1 MTDAMQRLLE
11 RLQTGWAPH
20 ADEID
25 PVIAMRDLMD
35 WEFWKKTGRLIGWE
49 IDWNDDPPGVDN
61 KETGEVLW
69 IDENL
74 GWALC
79 EDGFWWLYTREE
91 GEKMRYLGG

>member
-1 MTDAMQRLLE
+1 MTAAMQRLLE
-11 RLQTGWAPH
+11 RLQTGWSPN

-25 PVIAMRDLMD
+25 PAIAMGDLMD
-35 WEFWKKTGRLIGWE
+35 WEFWKNTDRLIGWE
-49 IDWNDDPPGVDN
+49 IDWNVDAPGVDN

-74 GWALC
+74 DWALC
-79 EDGFWWLYTREE
+79 ADGFWWLYTREE